1 MKPGI
6 FRDNNKLES
15 LRGFA
20 AVFVVMQHI
29 VIDRIDLKF
38 ESPILN
44 AFKAP
49 GNLCVLIFFMLSGY
63 VIGISNKSNLTSS
76 TILTYL
82 KKRVVRIYPIYFVSL
97 IVALLVAVHHYST
110 LTIVSNFAML
120 QNLIS
125 VVIDENGPVWSLHY
139 EMLYYLLFIPVS
151 YFNISPYLVFITS
164 ILLSIINY
172 CLYPQLDTP
181 ILTAYAIGF
190 GFWMLGYIIANKLTL
205 KEAEAKPRILL
216 SYIFLLLAMQAYHI
230 TSTIFTNVS
239 MRLFKHIP
247 AFPDA
252 LYWGKTKVGFGDL
265 LFLPFCFIYIVVFA
279 NVALKYKR
287 IYMVILHL
295 LPLASLVTVLKSY
308 NNDNKYEIIICS
320 LYYAVSLLLFF
331 VNISVFDRISQ
342 KFIKIGERL
351 GGISYGIYIIHFP
364 ILVLF
369 SNALWQTDT
378 AGLFLVKLLFYCMT
392 VFGVSYLLEI
402 KFQLWVRAKLIK

>member
-63 VIGISNKSNLTSS
+63 VIGISNKSNLTAS

-82 KKRVVRIYPIYFVSL
+82 KKRVVRLYPIYFISM
-97 IVALLVAVHHYST
+97 IVALLVAAEQYPANV
-110 LTIVSNFAML
+110 IVCNFAML
-120 QNLIS
+120 QDLFS
-125 VVIDENGPVWSLHY
+125 KVIKENDPAWSLHY
-139 EMLYYLLFIPVS
+139 EALYYLLFIPIS
-151 YFNISPYLVFITS
+151 YYNINPYLVAIGS
-164 ILLSIINY
+164 VILGIVNY
-172 CLYPQLDTP
+172 CLYPQLNTP
-181 ILTAYAIGF
+181 ILTAYCVGF
-190 GFWMLGYIIANKLTL
+190 AFWMVGYITANRLTL
-205 KEAEAKPRILL
+205 KDADTKPRILL
-216 SYIFLLLAMQAYHI
+216 SYLFLLLAMQIYHI
-230 TSTIFTNVS
+230 SATIFTSVS
-239 MRLFKHIP
+239 MRVFKHIP
-247 AFPDA
+247 SFPET
-252 LYWGKTKVGFGDL
+252 LYWAKTKIGFGDL

-287 IYMVILHL
+287 VYMVILHL

-320 LYYAVSLLLFF
+320 LYYSLSLLLFF

-342 KFIKIGERL
+342 KFINIGKRL

-364 ILVLF
+364 VLVLF
-369 SNALWQTDT
+369 RNAFWQADT
-378 AGLFLVKLLFYCMT
+378 AGLFLIKLLFYCMA
-392 VFGVSYLLEI
+392 VFGVSYLLES